1 MAPPGEQFR
10 WMTIERD
17 DGSVGH
23 YPYAWPTE
31 PELAALTPERIKELE
46 DERNANLWLWAEAI
60 EKGELEGPKVVRI
73 IDDWTGTMQDY
84 VAKVA
89 QDETP

>member
-17 DGSVGH
+17 DGSVCH

-31 PELAALTPERIKELE
+31 PELAAMTPERIKQLE
-46 DERNANLWLWAEAI
+46 EERNANLWLWAEAI
-60 EKGELEGPKVVRI
+60 ENGKLDGAKVVRI
-73 IDDWTGTMQDY
+73 IDDWTGTMQEY
-84 VAKVA
+84 VAKVER
-89 QDETP
+89 DETP